1 MIKLRLCFKGS
12 RGYLHGS
19 DIFNS
24 LTSNLLE
31 IFPDSFITN
40 LLFRRF
46 AKNQL
51 CVFFDKI
58 EDESKIIGHGNLK
71 LKNKSIK
78 KFWIKEIDDEVTS
91 SYEFNEDLI
100 LSYTII
106 NKNQISIINR
116 DTFSLIENIIILTKK
131 INYLIC
137 PLTNDK
143 WIFSQIKL
151 EKIFPNSWNKIDI
164 ILDKMKKKTYSES
177 KIIIDNKNYGV
188 IRFMTAKI

>member
-12 RGYLHGS
+12 RGYLQGG

-51 CVFFDKI
+51 CVFFDKT